1 MSQEWRLQASPWKT
15 LFTIIAGQ
23 VQIVVAASTRH
34 ICRRCMCCQLLPNEM
49 LYTLQAME
57 YMVNCKYV
65 EATEKCGHPVDSHCV
80 ILVSPLPRRQLLH
93 CLHHC
98 CCADVSASLTAQ
110 VSSASSVLNVGQRIS
125 EIQRHACPQDLAGL
139 RMNMLNQNTI
149 KVFKSMSGIYQD
161 HYPVSPQHPLLQS
174 IMQLSGCCC
183 YRLQLCSEKPAIA
196 ISLLLLLLHCTNQH
210 CSWSKCLL
218 LQELMSRMFLVNIPL
233 MFAAVWRVLQ
243 MFVDDRVKAKIRFL
257 RKADFHILHEFVD
270 RDSLPESLGG
280 KAKEKLLSDKQGQLA
295 CMLLTPFGIGSTASP
310 LSPVD
315 QLHWHCFLLACLLA

>member
-1 MSQEWRLQASPWKT
+1 
-15 LFTIIAGQ
+15 
-23 VQIVVAASTRH
+23 
-34 ICRRCMCCQLLPNEM
+34 
-49 LYTLQAME
+49 
-57 YMVNCKYV
+57 
-65 EATEKCGHPVDSHCV
+65 
-80 ILVSPLPRRQLLH
+80 
-93 CLHHC
+93 
-98 CCADVSASLTAQ
+98 
-110 VSSASSVLNVGQRIS
+110 
-125 EIQRHACPQDLAGL
+125 
-139 RMNMLNQNTI
+139 MNMLNQNTI

-161 HYPVSPQHPLLQS
+161 HYPVSPQHLLLQS

-280 KAKEKLLSDKQGQLA
+280 KAKEKLLSDKQGRLA

-315 QLHWHCFLLACLLA
+315 QLHWHCFCWLVCLHDSLLSFQTGTYACMPFCTCLQCSCMYSSACTAQATNCCTKVLVQALQTKHLCPNQSGIIAFCSRRNVMSHTVQNPG